1 MQERFASH
9 PMSENHLLDA
19 AGYIELN
26 PVRASLAKVEKRV
39 EKRDDL
45 KYLNKLSF
53 EQGYFII

>member
-1 MQERFASH
+1 MFFAAAVH
-9 PMSENHLLDA
+9 PVPIVTL
-19 AGYIELN
+19 ELSSTDIY
-26 PVRASLAKVEKRV
+26 VGDRV